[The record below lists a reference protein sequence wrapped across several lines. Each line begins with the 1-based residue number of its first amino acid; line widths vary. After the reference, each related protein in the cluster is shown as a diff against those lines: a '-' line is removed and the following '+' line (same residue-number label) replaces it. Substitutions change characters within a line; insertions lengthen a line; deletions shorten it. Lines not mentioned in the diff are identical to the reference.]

1 MDNTYIQVAQELADL
16 LETDYL
22 SYYER
27 LCNLENLYD
36 KNTIKKIIDY
46 PLYNTYYGNQL
57 HALIYVTGT
66 LEESVSEQIYGVYTS
81 VPEDHGIKIFKKL
94 LEYNID
100 LYQINYYNE
109 NILQNINCDY
119 TMTKRINNTK
129 FKKMI
134 HDIIVSN
141 SIMCLECE

>member
-1 MDNTYIQVAQELADL
+1 MKDYVIQKNF
-16 LETDYL
+16 YK
-22 SYYER
+22 
-27 LCNLENLYD
+27 
-36 KNTIKKIIDY
+36 KNTIKNIIDY
-46 PLYNTYYGNQL
+46 PLFDTYYGNQL

-66 LEESVSEQIYGVYTS
+66 LENSVAEPIYGVYTS
-81 VPEDHGIKIFKKL
+81 VPEDYGIKIFKKL

-119 TMTKRINNTK
+119 TITKRINNTK
-129 FKKMI
+129 FKKML

-141 SIMCLECE
+141 FIICLESE

>member
-1 MDNTYIQVAQELADL
+1 MNNTHIEVAENLFEL
-16 LETDYL
+16 LESDYIL
-22 SYYER
+22 YYEK
-27 LCNLENLYD
+27 LCDLENIYD
-36 KNTIKKIIDY
+36 KNIIEFIVNHTS
-46 PLYNTYYGNQL
+46 YNSYFGNQL

-66 LEESVSEQIYGVYTS
+66 LEESVSDPIYGVYTS
-81 VPEDHGIKIFKKL
+81 VPEEYGIKIFKKL

-119 TMTKRINNTK
+119 AMTKRINNTK
-129 FKKMI
+129 FKKVL

-141 SIMCLECE
+141 FIMCLEIE